1 MVGNEVRSAKGKFIM
16 IATIQDVRFRA
27 DLNSYVAVANVVLN
41 GEETTMEFI
50 LDFKTAMT
58 IKNELEKEE

>member
-1 MVGNEVRSAKGKFIM
+1 M